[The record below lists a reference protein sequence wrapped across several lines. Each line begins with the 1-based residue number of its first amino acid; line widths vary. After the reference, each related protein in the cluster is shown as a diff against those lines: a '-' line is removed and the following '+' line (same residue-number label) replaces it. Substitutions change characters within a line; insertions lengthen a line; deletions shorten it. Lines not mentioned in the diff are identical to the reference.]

1 MAVDPS
7 RGQDCPGRL
16 MPAGLLGRL
25 QPSESSRAQPQT
37 AQSRLTRYQRHRQS
51 YVPGGVSSRVRDGDG
66 WKDGKRRS
74 SPWWYGV
81 SRPSMPPTHSRRA
94 AGWWSWS
101 GWHSGPGRPRTGL
114 PTRSSTSWPTSWG
127 RASGRRRRRRPG
139 RRGAR
144 AASQVEQ
151 PRGGARDAGR
161 RAACQRPVRHVR
173 AREGGCENFLF
184 PLKAGRAGGR
194 LPAAV
199 LGRQRHHRPR
209 PGVARPRPGR
219 AGPRLLLHGYG
230 HAVTHQ
236 HLGAVGAHH
245 AKDDVELEARGT
257 RRGRRSLE
265 MRCTRS
271 AL

>member
-94 AGWWSWS
+94 AGWWSWT

-114 PTRSSTSWPTSWG
+114 PTWSSRSWPTSWG
-127 RASGRRRRRRPG
+127 EPPVGDGRRHHESPEPAPNLTQG
-139 RRGAR
+139 NPRGAT
-144 AASQVEQ
+144 
-151 PRGGARDAGR
+151 GAGLS
-161 RAACQRPVRHVR
+161 CQRPVGLPRVKRFGDQIHQRQNQLLGPNSHRNPVASPGADTIGSPHHYSARSCRSSPSRHPTTTYV
-173 AREGGCENFLF
+173 
-184 PLKAGRAGGR
+184 
-194 LPAAV
+194 
-199 LGRQRHHRPR
+199 
-209 PGVARPRPGR
+209 
-219 AGPRLLLHGYG
+219 
-230 HAVTHQ
+230 
-236 HLGAVGAHH
+236 
-245 AKDDVELEARGT
+245 
-257 RRGRRSLE
+257 
-265 MRCTRS
+265 
-271 AL
+271 